1 MTKTI
6 TAGCE
11 RASQIA
17 ADALLQGIAIARREQ
32 IDDETIATVL
42 MNVAIGAYRELGGH
56 GVAHAADT
64 MTRALASAEASRILE
79 IDARVFGEALGCA

>member
-6 TAGCE
+6 AAGCE

-17 ADALLQGIAIARREQ
+17 AHALLQGIANARREQ
-32 IDDETIATVL
+32 IDDETIAIAL
-42 MNVAIGAYRELGGH
+42 INAAIGSYREIGGH

-64 MTRALASAEASRILE
+64 MTRALASAEANRILE

>member
-32 IDDETIATVL
+32 IDDETIVTVL
-42 MNVAIGAYRELGGH
+42 MNVAIGAYREFGGH

-64 MTRALASAEASRILE
+64 MTRALASAEANRILE